1 MESAVSASG
10 DRGGTSP
17 GGAAVCPTPPR
28 PRKSSRS
35 STPPSPPRQDELASV
50 LGLHES
56 GTFDAKEKLWTR
68 SLALR
73 RGGTV
78 VVVEDYG
85 TDDENCDGAWCV

>member
-1 MESAVSASG
+1 MPHATA
-10 DRGGTSP
+10 P
-17 GGAAVCPTPPR
+17 A
-28 PRKSSRS
+28 
-35 STPPSPPRQDELASV
+35 QELAQFHTTASV

>member
-1 MESAVSASG
+1 M
-10 DRGGTSP
+10 
-17 GGAAVCPTPPR
+17 
-28 PRKSSRS
+28 
-35 STPPSPPRQDELASV
+35 

-78 VVVEDYG
+78 VVEGGSVQVKG
-85 TDDENCDGAWCV
+85 APVNIDGGVVNVKGSEINLN